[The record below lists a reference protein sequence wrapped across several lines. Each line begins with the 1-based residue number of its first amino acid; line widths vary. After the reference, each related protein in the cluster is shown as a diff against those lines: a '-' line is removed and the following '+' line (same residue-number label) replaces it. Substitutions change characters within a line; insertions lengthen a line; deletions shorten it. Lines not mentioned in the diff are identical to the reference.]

1 MAARWGRA
9 LRDALDLAPAAAVAS
24 AGGSRVAPASPGRT
38 AAPNRTAA
46 SVRSAGSSSVPTSH
60 IDESVVATTA
70 DGLIKG
76 AVGTR
81 PWHGPRALWPNG
93 EPIRPVQVL
102 ELTLAP
108 ILLLQAL
115 QWARNDVREER
126 RERRERARQRRIERS
141 QERAQEMTE
150 RAVQRDTQRDADT
163 ELELHQ
169 LTKR

>member
-1 MAARWGRA
+1 M
-9 LRDALDLAPAAAVAS
+9 
-24 AGGSRVAPASPGRT
+24 
-38 AAPNRTAA
+38 
-46 SVRSAGSSSVPTSH
+46 RSAGSSSVPSSD

-126 RERRERARQRRIERS
+126 RERRERARQRRMERT
-141 QERAQEMTE
+141 QERAQEMRE
-150 RAVQRDTQRDADT
+150 RAVERHAQGDANT
-163 ELELHQ
+163 ELEMQQ